1 MPARFLLAAG
11 GVGNTKL
18 PKETKKPFRETINP
32 LKNLKIAK
40 SAVFEAQGYQGVSKT
55 HDFAGETN
63 SFRFRFVWAVF
74 RFARNRGATVSP
86 KGLMPRRPETQ
97 KAIGLPQARKNL
109 QKPLIRAKSFF
120 RLVSL

>member
-1 MPARFLLAAG
+1 LLAAG

-55 HDFAGETN
+55 HDFVGETI
-63 SFRFRFVWAVF
+63 SFGFRFTW
-74 RFARNRGATVSP
+74 
-86 KGLMPRRPETQ
+86 L
-97 KAIGLPQARKNL
+97 
-109 QKPLIRAKSFF
+109 
-120 RLVSL
+120 RLVSREIREGSGERVGGRLKNLENAILSKKAFLPHNPLKLLKTPKGIFGKT